1 MRTLVLGGTGMLGRA
16 MVTEARSRSLPV
28 LGLSHAQADIRD
40 RERLLYWVDAF
51 RPELI
56 VNCAAYTKV
65 DACEGASEGNG
76 RELAFAI
83 NGEAV
88 DNVVAAARV
97 AIPGG
102 ARIVHI
108 STDYV
113 FDGQASAPY
122 REDDP
127 TGPLSVYGQSKLG
140 GERRVLAYDKSTVV
154 RTSWLF
160 GPGGPN
166 FVATIVRLIEE
177 GRPLRVVRDQQ
188 GAPTYTLFLARAV
201 LDLAAEDV
209 RGVVHFRNREPVSW
223 YEFASEIA
231 GLWSGTRRIPEV
243 VPITTNE
250 FPRPAP
256 RPAFSVLDVTRF
268 EEAIGRRVEPW
279 GWGLVDYLAA
289 LRKERAA
296 LSKERKEVR

>member
-16 MVTEARSRSLPV
+16 MVAEARSRSLPV

-56 VNCAAYTKV
+56 VNCAAYTQV
-65 DACEGASEGNG
+65 DACEGEG
-76 RELAFAI
+76 REMAFAI

-88 DNVVAAARV
+88 DNVIAACRASEG
-97 AIPGG
+97 GG
-102 ARIVHI
+102 AKLVHI

-113 FDGQASAPY
+113 FDGKGTAPY

-127 TGPLSVYGQSKLG
+127 VGPLSAYGQSKLD
-140 GERRVLAYDKSTVV
+140 GERRALAYDKSTVV

-177 GRPLRVVRDQQ
+177 GKALRVVRDQQ
-188 GAPTYTLFLARAV
+188 GAPTYTLFLARGV
-201 LDLAAEDV
+201 LDLAADGV
-209 RGVVHFRNREPVSW
+209 QGVVHYRNREPVSW
-223 YEFASEIA
+223 YEFATEIA

-243 VPITTNE
+243 VPVTTNE

-256 RPAFSVLDVTRF
+256 RPAWSVLDVARF
-268 EEAIGRRVEPW
+268 EEAVGRRVEPW

-289 LRKERAA
+289 LRKER
-296 LSKERKEVR
+296 KEVR

>member
-1 MRTLVLGGTGMLGRA
+1 MLGRA
-16 MVTEARSRSLPV
+16 VVAEARSRSLPV

-65 DACEGASEGNG
+65 DACEGEG
-76 RELAFAI
+76 REEAFAI
-83 NGEAV
+83 NGSAL
-88 DNVVAAARV
+88 DNVVAACRA
-97 AIPGG
+97 AEGGG
-102 ARIVHI
+102 ARLIHI

-113 FDGQASAPY
+113 FDGKGTAPY

-127 TGPLSVYGQSKLG
+127 VGPLSVYGQSKLD
-140 GERRVLAYDKSTVV
+140 GERRVLVYDKAVVV

-188 GAPTYTLFLARAV
+188 GAPTYTPFLAKSA
-201 LDLAAEDV
+201 LDLAALPAETV
-209 RGVVHFRNREPVSW
+209 RGVVHYRNREPVSW

-243 VPITTNE
+243 VPVTTDE

-256 RPAFSVLDVTRF
+256 RPAYSVLDVSRF
-268 EEAIGRRVEPW
+268 EEAVGRRVEPW
-279 GWGLVDYLAA
+279 GWGLGDYLAA
-289 LRKERAA
+289 LSKGRKDDR
-296 LSKERKEVR
+296 